1 MRNGEKI
8 KEMEIVSLVWIA
20 NVGFVKPATSLTMLA
35 FNLPSQ
41 VAMV

>member
-20 NVGFVKPATSLTMLA
+20 NVGFVKSATSLIMSA
-35 FNLPSQ
+35 FDLPSQ